1 MRKTILFTGLAFIL
15 IFILTSLIGF
25 AQQKPS
31 FAPILREE
39 LVYGFNVFDGKSYSG
54 GFVPETENTI
64 YLIADHDNTLSAKKT
79 LVYFWPITA
88 KYMAG
93 FKSLNE
99 EVEGTLEV
107 LKEGKIIKKLTKK
120 DNVLSYPEGYFG
132 EKSLFYKEK
141 KALKEYDKY
150 KEAVNKYYDELKKY
164 YDARIEYRK
173 KLDKFFKEVKKKRE
187 AGEVGPL
194 NIEIPK
200 EPKPPKGPS
209 FYVTQPKKDFILN
222 LPLGKYQIRLR
233 AKDGTIVEGSEKNVV
248 VFASRRRGGIGYE
261 IIPGN
266 RWTKRES
273 CNDPAMIIYA
283 AGKNILYFRPYAQDE
298 YNELYHNKL
307 IDPQNE
313 GREEKWIWVH
323 TSPIKNVFLLFFSQ
337 DKLLKKIDKKP
348 YFVKQIPGP
357 ELGYNILEYNEKDFP
372 YQKPTFEGYQLDLSP
387 NLKKT
392 GYQIYLQKKSENTPL
407 AKSERGI
414 RLLRKKNSQFLYYL
428 SLLPLVVGAIVFI
441 QRRRKV
447 KK

>member
-15 IFILTSLIGF
+15 VFSLIKVGF

-39 LVYGFNVFDGKSYSG
+39 LVYGFNAFDGKSYSG

-64 YLIADHDNTLSAKKT
+64 YFIAGHDNTLSAKKT

-99 EVEGTLEV
+99 DVKGTLEV
-107 LKEGKIIKKLTKK
+107 LKNGKVIEKLTKE

-132 EKSLFYKEK
+132 EKSLFYKK
-141 KALKEYDKY
+141 KEALKEYDKY

-164 YDARIEYRK
+164 YDAQAEYRK
-173 KLDKFFKEVKKKRE
+173 KLDKFFKEVKKRRE
-187 AGEVGPL
+187 AGEKGPL

-200 EPKPPKGPS
+200 EPKPPKGPN

-222 LPLGKYQIRLR
+222 LPVGKYKIRLR

-248 VFASRRRGGIGYE
+248 VFTSRRTGGVGYE

-266 RWTKRES
+266 KWTKKES

-283 AGKNILYFRPYAQDE
+283 AGKNVLYFRPYAQDE

-337 DKLLKKIDKKP
+337 GKLIKKIDKKP
-348 YFVKQIPGP
+348 YYVKQIPGA
-357 ELGYNILEYNEKDFP
+357 ELGYNILEYNKKDFP

-387 NLKKT
+387 QLKKT

-407 AKSERGI
+407 AKSERGV